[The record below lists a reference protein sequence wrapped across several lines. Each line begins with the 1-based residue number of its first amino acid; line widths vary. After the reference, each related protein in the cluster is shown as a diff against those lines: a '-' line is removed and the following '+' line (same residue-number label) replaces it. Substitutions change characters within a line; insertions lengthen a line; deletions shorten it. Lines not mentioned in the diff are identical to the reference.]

1 MKTLFLILGLSF
13 LLIGCKKDEN
23 EREPNTYTIEG
34 HYLQNCST
42 AWEHVNLRFYIERL
56 KFTSREKILVAEGKT
71 DVNGFYTVDYQDPKE
86 FKSDREAVILIE
98 YSTNNF
104 PTDFYPIE
112 VGRVEVHKNLTVDYV
127 TQPND
132 TAFFRTIGGGN
143 LTSNDTLYFEH
154 ETQRLQYVVGPIDDN
169 SSFDTIVYKSNFGR
183 QTITWSIGINNVNT
197 MRERNKNY
205 GNYGSTVYQ
214 RNICSSEEILID
226 LSNAK

>member
-1 MKTLFLILGLSF
+1 VKALFLFLGLSF

-143 LTSNDTLYFEH
+143 LTSNDTLYISH
-154 ETQRLQYVVGPIDDN
+154 EDYLIRSFVGPFDDN
-169 SSFDTIVYKSNFGR
+169 TPIDTFIYNSNFGR
-183 QTITWSIGINNVNT
+183 QKINWAIGWKNIGVKRESNV
-197 MRERNKNY
+197 NY
-205 GNYGSTVYQ
+205 GNYGSWRYE
-214 RNICSSEEILID
+214 RNICSSVEIMID